1 MSRER
6 LVPRQCC
13 ERIELTGQ
21 RHFVVLP
28 MNAAMAQP
36 ANKDAFLQIS
46 FFKVPLEMR
55 PAVHFFGDEVVE
67 GEWHPATTAGAGLRH
82 ASAQLCA
89 LGSAA
94 SMAAR
99 ISSLSGFT
107 PLEKCST
114 TSPAGETR
122 YLLKFQRG

>member
-1 MSRER
+1 
-6 LVPRQCC
+6 
-13 ERIELTGQ
+13 
-21 RHFVVLP
+21 
-28 MNAAMAQP
+28 MNAAVAQP

-46 FFKVPLEMR
+46 FFKVPLEVR

-67 GEWHPATTAGAGLRH
+67 GERHPAMTARAGLRLG
-82 ASAQLCA
+82 SVQLCA
-89 LGSAA
+89 AGSAA
-94 SMAAR
+94 SIAAR

-114 TSPAGETR
+114 TSPVGETR

>member
-6 LVPRQCC
+6 LVPGQCC

-28 MNAAMAQP
+28 MNAAVAQP
-36 ANKDAFLQIS
+36 ANKDAFLKIS

-82 ASAQLCA
+82 
-89 LGSAA
+89 G
-94 SMAAR
+94 
-99 ISSLSGFT
+99 
-107 PLEKCST
+107 
-114 TSPAGETR
+114 
-122 YLLKFQRG
+122 